1 MASTM
6 FGMTGQQNNG
16 FDIQKFQNDLN
27 NLKATGMNPEQMIQN
42 LMNQGKVTQQ
52 QYEAAC
58 QKARMIQQM
67 MGHQNGS

>member
-16 FDIQKFQNDLN
+16 FNIQKFQNDLN

-52 QYEAAC
+52 QYEAVC
-58 QKARMIQQM
+58 QRARMIQQM
-67 MGHQNGS
+67 MGPRG

>member
-16 FDIQKFQNDLN
+16 LDIQKFQNDLN
-27 NLKATGMNPEQMIQN
+27 NLKATGMNPEQVIQN

-58 QKARMIQQM
+58 RKARMIQQM
-67 MGHQNGS
+67 MGH

>member
-16 FDIQKFQNDLN
+16 FDIQKFQEDLN
-27 NLKATGMNPEQMIQN
+27 KIKTSGVNPEQMIQN

-67 MGHQNGS
+67 MGPRG

>member
-27 NLKATGMNPEQMIQN
+27 NLKATGMNHEQMIQN

-58 QKARMIQQM
+58 QCARMIQQM
-67 MGHQNGS
+67 MGPRG

>member
-27 NLKATGMNPEQMIQN
+27 NLKATGMNPEQMSQN
-42 LMNQGKVTQQ
+42 LMNQGTVTQP

-67 MGHQNGS
+67 MGPRG

>member
-58 QKARMIQQM
+58 QKAQLIQQM
-67 MGHQNGS
+67 MGPRG

>member
-16 FDIQKFQNDLN
+16 FDIQKFQEDLN
-27 NLKATGMNPEQMIQN
+27 KIKTSGVNPEQMIQN

-67 MGHQNGS
+67 MGGPRG